1 MKVTITTLKA
11 PWPEG
16 AKVGDVVSFRGE
28 HAPAWAIGKFTP
40 AADDAEVDH
49 KYKPPVIVSDLGAV
63 EPAAQHAAEA
73 QAFIDGMRT
82 KHGEEV
88 AALRQ
93 QIEDGGRTLQE
104 ALDANQVVG
113 GELATAKADADAQR
127 AQMSELQ
134 AKLADAEKALAAA
147 KPRGNGK

>member
-16 AKVGDVVSFRGE
+16 AKVGDVVRFHGD

-49 KYKPPVIVSDLGAV
+49 KYRPPVIVGDVGAV

-73 QAFIDGMRT
+73 QAFIDG
-82 KHGEEV
+82 
-88 AALRQ
+88 LRKQ
-93 QIEDGGRTLQE
+93 HDDELADLRKQIDDGGKVLQE
-104 ALDANQVVG
+104 ALNVNDLLLGQVTAAKDDA
-113 GELATAKADADAQR
+113 AAQR
-127 AQMSELQ
+127 AQVSELQ

-147 KPRGNGK
+147 KPKGNGK